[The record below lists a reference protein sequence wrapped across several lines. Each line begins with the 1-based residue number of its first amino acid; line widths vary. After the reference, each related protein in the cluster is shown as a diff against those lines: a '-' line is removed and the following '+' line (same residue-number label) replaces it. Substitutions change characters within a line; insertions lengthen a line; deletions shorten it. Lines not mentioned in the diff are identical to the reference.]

1 MTLRHFFTQKE
12 GAMSKR
18 TIERVHSV
26 SAWSGMVLALTIGL
40 IVTPVAGR
48 ANEASDAKALVDQ
61 AEITLKNFLND
72 PDMKWFASHL
82 QAAKGVYIVPKLMKG
97 AFIFGVEGGNG
108 VMLARDEKSGAWSE
122 PVFYETSAASFGLQA
137 GAQSSEAVVLIM
149 TPKAV
154 DSLLGN
160 KIKLGAD
167 GSVAIGPKGGGADTN
182 LTADFVTFTRAKG
195 LYAGVSFDGASIRAR
210 DDLNAAYFG
219 GDVRPSDIIIA
230 RKAKPNPHSK
240 ELHAMLGT
248 AMAKQ

>member
-1 MTLRHFFTQKE
+1 MNKTMTDRCYH
-12 GAMSKR
+12 
-18 TIERVHSV
+18 V
-26 SAWSGMVLALTIGL
+26 SGWTGMMLVLTIGL
-40 IVTPVAGR
+40 ILAPVRGWADD
-48 ANEASDAKALVDQ
+48 ASDAKGLIDQ
-61 AEITLKNFLND
+61 AEGTLKNFMND

-82 QAAKGVYIVPKLMKG
+82 QEAKGVFIVPKLTKG

-108 VMLARDEKSGAWSE
+108 VVLARDEKTGTWSE

-137 GAQSSEAVVLIM
+137 GAQSSEAIMLIM

-154 DSLLGN
+154 ESLFAN
-160 KIKLGAD
+160 KFKLGAD

-219 GDVRPSDIIIA
+219 ENVRPSDIIIA
-230 RKAKPNPHSK
+230 HRAKPNPNSK
-240 ELHAMLGT
+240 ELHGMLTKAAT
-248 AMAKQ
+248 AKP